1 MLKSNNSSLLT
12 TQWKIYA
19 IMNKIT
25 GFAEKNQ
32 KYSATIIRVGIAFVL
47 LWFGINQLVNP
58 ESFLGYMPHW
68 LYPHAHDAQMQHE
81 HPMQLMHNIPI
92 PSAHAAIMSNGIFET
107 AAGIL
112 LLIGL
117 FTRVT
122 AFIAALHLLVIASFL
137 GYNDIAIRD
146 VGMAIMAAS
155 LVFSG
160 AGPLSIDG
168 KRKNKFL

>member
-92 PSAHAAIMSNGIFET
+92 PSAHTVLMGNGIVDAT
-107 AAGIL
+107 IGL
-112 LLIGL
+112 LLLVG
-117 FTRVT
+117 FYTRIA
-122 AFIAALHLLVIASFL
+122 AFIAALHLLGIAISL

-146 VGMAIMAAS
+146 IGLAIMAAS

-160 AGPLSIDG
+160 AGPLSFDSRQ
-168 KRKNKFL
+168 KKE

>member
-1 MLKSNNSSLLT
+1 
-12 TQWKIYA
+12 
-19 IMNKIT
+19 MNKIT
-25 GFAEKNQ
+25 GFVEENK
-32 KYSATIIRVGIAFVL
+32 KYSAAIIRVGVAFVL

-58 ESFLGYMPHW
+58 ESFLGYIPQW
-68 LYPHAHDAQMQHE
+68 LYPHDAQMQHG
-81 HPMQLMHNIPI
+81 HPMQLMHNIPV
-92 PSAHAAIMSNGIFET
+92 PSVHTVLMGNGIFET
-107 AAGIL
+107 TAGIL

-122 AFIAALHLLVIASFL
+122 AFIAALHLLVIAFSL

-146 VGMAIMAAS
+146 IGLAIMAFS

-160 AGPLSIDG
+160 AGPLSMDS